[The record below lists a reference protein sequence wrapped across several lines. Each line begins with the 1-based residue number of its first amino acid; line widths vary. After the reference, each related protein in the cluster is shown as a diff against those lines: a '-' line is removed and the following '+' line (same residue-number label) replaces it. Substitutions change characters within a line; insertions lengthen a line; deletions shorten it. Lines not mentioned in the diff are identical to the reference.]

1 MYDSEN
7 KDANVELLEGDGD
20 FRSEECVELLKQAD
34 IVVTNPPFSCHSDDT
49 EVMTSGGWKPFKD
62 VDIEKDRILSL
73 NPETNL
79 VEWVN
84 AVDKIVSPVNGHLLR
99 FVGRSMDFKVTGN
112 HRMLVHSRRSDGSV
126 RLKGL
131 VDADSILPND
141 CLKLSGF
148 SWRGTHLE
156 FFELPSVEQNEHCS
170 RNKILVP
177 EKKIPMNA
185 WLEFFGF
192 WLADGYVRRGN
203 NSQGNPRFVVGI
215 KQNKSNGKYVE
226 GLFEAIGF
234 PCKVYQD
241 GNKANYEVYSKQ
253 LWTYLE
259 KFGKSHDKYVPREF
273 LDLSAE
279 ALASLIN
286 GYRAGDS
293 SALSETTTQF
303 TTVSKALAENI
314 QEILLKTNGKVY
326 QIREVR
332 TKYRGEPYLYYKILQ
347 NGRTGYSRY
356 GKPFAEDY
364 SGNVYCLTLERNHVM
379 LVRRGM
385 KAGWCGNCFREYVAQ
400 LVGYGKKFLIIGN
413 MNAITYKEIFPL
425 IKDGKLWMGYGF
437 NRNNAYFDVPKDF
450 DYSGYCAGAITED
463 GRLHFRNVRW
473 FTNLDHKK
481 RHEFLT
487 LTEKYDSVKYPK
499 YDNYD
504 AINVDKV
511 NDIPADYSG
520 IMGVPMS
527 ILDNFCPEQFEIV
540 SFRKG
545 KDGKDLVFTR
555 EREREFNH
563 INGFSSEE
571 SRPYEE
577 PVDKAYQLKFQF
589 TKDKCKVNGKE
600 TYSRIFIRRKPV
612 GENAETPAA

>member
-1 MYDSEN
+1 M
-7 KDANVELLEGDGD
+7 KLLDE
-20 FRSEECVELLKQAD
+20 AD

-49 EVMTSGGWKPFKD
+49 EVMTSGGWKLFKD

-79 VEWVN
+79 VEWVH

-131 VDADSILPND
+131 VDADAVLPND

-148 SWRGTHLE
+148 SWRGTPRE

-192 WLADGYVRRGN
+192 WLADGYIRRGN

-215 KQNKSNGKYVE
+215 KQNKSNGKYVD

-279 ALASLIN
+279 ALSSLIK

-326 QIREVR
+326 QIREVH
-332 TKYRGEPYLYYKILQ
+332 TKYKGEPYLYYKILQ

-400 LVGYGKKFLIIGN
+400 LVGHSKKFLIIGQIN
-413 MNAITYKEIFPL
+413 NCTYKEIFPL
-425 IKDGKLWMGYGF
+425 IKNNKVWLGF
-437 NRNNAYFDVPKDF
+437 GTGSWYQVPNDF
-450 DYSGYCAGAITED
+450 DDRPGVKIENGKKFFKVQT
-463 GRLHFRNVRW
+463 RW
-473 FTNLDHKK
+473 FTNLDVKK

-487 LTEKYDSVKYPK
+487 LTEKYDPAKYPK

-504 AINVDKV
+504 AINVDKIS
-511 NDIPADYSG
+511 NIPKDYDG
-520 IMGVPMS
+520 VMGVP
-527 ILDNFCPEQFEIV
+527 ITFLDKFNTEQFDFIGELHHGSDHEWDYAVPI
-540 SFRKG
+540 
-545 KDGKDLVFTR
+545 
-555 EREREFNH
+555 
-563 INGFSSEE
+563 
-571 SRPYEE
+571 
-577 PVDKAYQLKFQF
+577 
-589 TKDKCKVNGKE
+589 VNGKKK
-600 TYSRIFIRRKPV
+600 YARILIKRKPV
-612 GENAETPAA
+612 GENGQTLSL